1 MALEHIKCV
10 ITSGCSFS
18 AWDNAFTWPYQL
30 SNIMPHA
37 DVKVLGLCSS
47 GNEPIQKKAAL
58 ALHEALKEYRHD
70 EILVLPMWS
79 GLDRKAFYISNE
91 AEVQRMVDTWL
102 NNNHWW
108 HTQFADLKNKLAEKK
123 EMFVNKT
130 EKVTYN
136 PLGGWYLFHTDLHD
150 STAIGK
156 AFTLTNLNFTYA
168 THTSLE
174 NMVFLQTLC
183 ESKGVKIF
191 HQFYMDSVLDSIEI
205 ERGHQLIDYLYE
217 QLDMDLVVC
226 KSIHGFLEKQREQRN
241 VFRTEYFVEEDD
253 SHPNEKGHALYTND
267 VLWPFLKNKLDK

>member
-1 MALEHIKCV
+1 MALEHIKCI

-18 AWDNAFTWPYQL
+18 AWDNTDTWPYQL

-47 GNEPIQKKAAL
+47 GNEPIQKKATL

-91 AEVQRMVDTWL
+91 AEVQRMVDTWI
-102 NNNHWW
+102 NTDHWW
-108 HTQFADLKNKLAEKK
+108 HTQFTDLKNKLAEQK
-123 EMFVNKT
+123 EIFVNKT

-150 STAIGK
+150 NTAIGK
-156 AFTLTNLNFTYA
+156 AFTLTNLDFTYA

-183 ESKGVKIF
+183 KNKGVKIF
-191 HQFYMDSVLDSIEI
+191 HQFYMDSVLDSIQI
-205 ERGHQLIDYLYE
+205 EQGHQLIDYLYE

-226 KSIHGFLEKQREQRN
+226 KSIHGYLEKEIEQHN
-241 VFRTEYFVEEDD
+241 IFRSKYFVSEED
-253 SHPNEKGHALYTND
+253 SHPNEKGHAMYTTE
-267 VLWPFLKNKLDK
+267 VLWPFLKKKLDN